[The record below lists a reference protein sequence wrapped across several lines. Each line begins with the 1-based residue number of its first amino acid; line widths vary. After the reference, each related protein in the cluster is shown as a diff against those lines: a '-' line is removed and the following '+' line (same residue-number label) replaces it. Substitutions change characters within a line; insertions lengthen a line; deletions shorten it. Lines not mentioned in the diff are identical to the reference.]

1 MKSDGKEKFQGKKE
15 PEKKRE
21 ESKKEELKVNKAQ
34 LASKESL

>member
-1 MKSDGKEKFQGKKE
+1 VKSDGKEKFQGKKE
-15 PEKKRE
+15 PEKRE